1 MAEQK
6 APPDAGPATA
16 AGNDPAAPAQE
27 FQDEFVEMR
36 KTKRVDVG
44 VPCEYWRTAKPQKG
58 TMLDISLGGARIQTR
73 EPDTLMG
80 YPYRINQ
87 HMAAVQASNKSL
99 AFGQFRKYLI
109 RDVAT
114 MLIVR
119 ANELH
124 IGSGQI
130 GFYAF
135 SRHDG
140 DIVDAGTDPIKH
152 LTHPSPD

>member
-73 EPDTLMG
+73 EPDPQVQPEQTL
-80 YPYRINQ
+80 RITFTLFKTSTPVEVSARVVRMIDETMFAVEWKSMSA
-87 HMAAVQASNKSL
+87 HVRSALRMAIN
-99 AFGQFRKYLI
+99 RI
-109 RDVAT
+109 AT
-114 MLIVR
+114 
-119 ANELH
+119 
-124 IGSGQI
+124 
-130 GFYAF
+130 
-135 SRHDG
+135 
-140 DIVDAGTDPIKH
+140 AGIE
-152 LTHPSPD
+152 SPDALMSKSKRGT